1 MLRLLKLLELLP
13 HFLALDVCIGEDD
26 LVAAGQGWRLLVN
39 RGPPVESQ
47 GARLHDLLGDAGAL
61 HLHRV

>member
-1 MLRLLKLLELLP
+1 MLCLLELLELLP
-13 HFLALDVCIGEDD
+13 HFLALDVCIGEND

-39 RGPPVESQ
+39 RGSPVESQ
-47 GARLHDLLGDAGAL
+47 GTWLHDLLRDAGAL